1 MEGITMYAAILVKKD
16 QDRRKVMRATALA
29 RRMVGMYRL
38 VEEQSGDEEY
48 NSIKEHVY
56 NVLSDS
62 SWRRFKSTVF
72 TTLRKML
79 LNHDSMSKM
88 LEINSKYNGT
98 LKDMLWEKNNHL
110 PIQAVSVR
118 MGKIMEV
125 AVKDFL
131 CSEYV
136 SYNKELDEGIKSFAD
151 YNIQRDLAV
160 KKGNN
165 ITIAELKYNLN
176 LDTEKAKSVVDKLD
190 MLNIACKDTLKDKNY
205 KTNVCM
211 VSLRY
216 PSVDDIP
223 ALKPVLESVRSQ
235 YIVGYEQFFKFFG
248 IKVTETMWK
257 NLHKN
262 IGKEISNY
270 FENFIKEK

>member
-1 MEGITMYAAILVKKD
+1 MEGITMNAAILVKKD

>member
-223 ALKPVLESVRSQ
+223 TLKPVLESVRSQ